1 MELRTVEKQLRGK
14 GVILAGGP
22 GTGLHPITASI
33 SRQITPIY
41 DNPMNGEKKKKNLLM
56 LFLVAVVAL
65 NLSWEHQTILI
76 PMVHLTEY
84 YHFTIGEPFVY
95 RMLPALAYRALM
107 GGRRD
112 LMTGMNDPFS
122 SSYSIFQLLID
133 AVSLVA
139 TLVLMHKIA
148 QALNPRLTPRV
159 TFTFAAAAALVIVI
173 FGYYMVPNRALF
185 YPYDFPDMFFA
196 ALIFYLSIRLQGRA
210 EYLLPLA
217 IFVATF
223 NKETAVFYSGLY
235 VALRAGRDANWN
247 RTLSVQMACGGAFL
261 LARSMVIHLAHR
273 LGSGAPMHNQQYE
286 VHLLYTLEQLKN
298 PLFVFAMLNICS
310 YLYVAI
316 FLLRKKLD
324 RTDLLILLMIGGWIA
339 IMSVVGIVRELRIF
353 VPASLMM
360 FVIIARHLE
369 VITAAL
375 APGLVTQ
382 ATAAAAISG
391 RLPIRDR

>member
-1 MELRTVEKQLRGK
+1 VVARVQ
-14 GVILAGGP
+14 VIR
-22 GTGLHPITASI
+22 IM
-33 SRQITPIY
+33 Y
-41 DNPMNGEKKKKNLLM
+41 GEKKKKNLLI

-84 YHFTIGEPFVY
+84 YHFATHEPFVY
-95 RMLPALAYRALM
+95 RILPALLYRGLM

-133 AVSLVA
+133 AVSLVV
-139 TLVLMHKIA
+139 TLVFMQKIT
-148 QALNPRLTPRV
+148 QALNPRLTSRV
-159 TFTFAAAAALVIVI
+159 TFTFAAAGALVIVI

-185 YPYDFPDMFFA
+185 YPYDFPDMCFA
-196 ALIFYLSIRLQGRA
+196 AIIFYLCIRLEGRA
-210 EYLLPLA
+210 EFLLPLA

-235 VALRAGRDANWN
+235 LALRAGRDASWL
-247 RTLSVQMACGGAFL
+247 RTSAVQVACGGAFL
-261 LARSMVIHLAHR
+261 LARSVVIQLVKR
-273 LGSGAPMHNQQYE
+273 IGSGAPMNNQQYE
-286 VHLLYTLEQLKN
+286 VHLQYTLQQLKN

-324 RTDLLILLMIGGWIA
+324 RTDFLILLMIGGWIA

-369 VITAAL
+369 VIAAAL

-391 RLPIRDR
+391 RWPITDR

>member
-1 MELRTVEKQLRGK
+1 MYDEKK
-14 GVILAGGP
+14 
-22 GTGLHPITASI
+22 
-33 SRQITPIY
+33 
-41 DNPMNGEKKKKNLLM
+41 KKKKNLLI
-56 LFLVAVVAL
+56 LVLVAVVAL

-84 YHFTIGEPFVY
+84 YHFATHEPFVY
-95 RMLPALAYRALM
+95 RILPALVYRGLM

-112 LMTGMNDPFS
+112 LVTGMNDPFS

-139 TLVLMHKIA
+139 TLVFMQKIT
-148 QALNPRLTPRV
+148 QALNPRLTSGV
-159 TFTFAAAAALVIVI
+159 TFAFAAVAALVIVI

-185 YPYDFPDMFFA
+185 YPYDFPDMCFA
-196 ALIFYLSIRLQGRA
+196 TIVFYLCIRLEGRA
-210 EYLLPLA
+210 EFLLPLA

-235 VALRAGRDANWN
+235 LALRAGRDANWL
-247 RTLSVQMACGGAFL
+247 RTSAVQVACGGAFL
-261 LARSMVIHLAHR
+261 LARSVVIQLVKS
-273 LGSGAPMHNQQYE
+273 LGSGAPTNNQQYE

-369 VITAAL
+369 EIAAAL
-375 APGLVTQ
+375 APGRGPHAA
-382 ATAAAAISG
+382 ATAAISG
-391 RLPIRDR
+391 RLPITDR